1 MEKKFKIILIGLS
14 IFTLLLFLIDS
25 YFDTSNLE
33 KNQNIIFDSDKLQQY
48 VRGLAL
54 SLLILII
61 TIAII
66 EIYIRNL
73 QAIKIRKESAEQLNK
88 AIKLLLLSL
97 NAYQKK
103 LYFLLYDES
112 RKDMINY
119 SPNFPFKY
127 LANIFDVNND
137 LGTTIVTKPRIKD
150 YNHAYNQFKSEIR
163 SVYLNS
169 NLTTDSNLYIILD
182 ELIDNLEEN
191 ENFESLVD
199 YSQNTKL
206 QEFTLNIIRE
216 SQVNMELAASNVMN
230 PYIYLYKSI
239 NSILNFK
246 EKLKGLQSNFIS

>member
-1 MEKKFKIILIGLS
+1 MEKKFRNILIGLS

-25 YFDTSNLE
+25 YFDISNLE
-33 KNQNIIFDSDKLQQY
+33 KDQNIIFDSDKLQQY

-73 QAIKIRKESAEQLNK
+73 QEIKRREESTAQLNK
-88 AIKLLLLSL
+88 AIKLLVLSL
-97 NAYQKK
+97 KAYQKK
-103 LYFLLYDES
+103 LYFLLYDDS
-112 RKDMINY
+112 RKDIINY

-127 LANIFDVNND
+127 LANIFDKNIN
-137 LGTTIVTKPRIKD
+137 LSSTFLIKTRLKD
-150 YNHAYNQFKSEIR
+150 YNYAYNQFKSELW

-169 NLTTDSNLYIILD
+169 NLPTDSNLYVILN
-182 ELIDNLEEN
+182 ELVDNLEEN
-191 ENFESLVD
+191 ENFESLID
-199 YSQNTKL
+199 YSQSPKL
-206 QEFTLNIIRE
+206 QEFTLNLVRE
-216 SQVNMELAASNVMN
+216 SKIKMEVTASNALN

-246 EKLKGLQSNFIS
+246 EKLKGL